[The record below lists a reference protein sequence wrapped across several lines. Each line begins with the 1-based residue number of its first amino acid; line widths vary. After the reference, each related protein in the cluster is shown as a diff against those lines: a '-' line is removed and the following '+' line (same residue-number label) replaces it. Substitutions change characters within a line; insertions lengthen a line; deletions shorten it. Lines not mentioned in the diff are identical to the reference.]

1 MPKID
6 FKYKANYYLIIL
18 IAFTLP
24 LAKSLVPLLLGILFI
39 SSLIN
44 NNFKEKKSSK
54 QILLLSSIYLLYLI
68 GILYSQNRSA
78 AIFSLEEK
86 LSLLAVPLIFFISK
100 INYLLFYHQII
111 KAFIEGCIVS
121 LLLSL
126 INSGVMY
133 FYTLDSSAFFYQ
145 NIALYHHGSYLSMY
159 LNFSVGCIYFFSFHP
174 TKHFYLKPILGFSL
188 IVFFSIF
195 IALLSSKTG
204 IISLL
209 LIHTFSLFY
218 WIARH
223 KAYLKGAVAIVLIG
237 AISSAFYFSSSSINA
252 RVNELISSNSN
263 ETNTSST
270 NIRKEIWNSA
280 ASLYLEAPIIGH
292 GTGDVIDELARLSKE
307 KNLGFINKKKVNAY
321 NQYLQT
327 AVALGSIGLITL
339 IAMLILPLYFS
350 WKNKY
355 WVYVFFILL
364 TMTNFLTE
372 AMLETQSGVIF
383 YAFFNTLFF
392 AVLMQQKQDKSVNS
406 IIQPT

>member
-24 LAKSLVPLLLGILFI
+24 LAKSLVPLLVGLLFV

-54 QILLLSSIYLLYLI
+54 KILLISSIYLLYLI
-68 GILYSQNRSA
+68 GILYSQNRTA

-100 INYLLFYHQII
+100 INYLLSYHKII
-111 KAFIEGCIVS
+111 KAFIEGCVVS
-121 LLLSL
+121 LLFSL
-126 INSGVMY
+126 INSSVTY
-133 FYTLDSSAFFYQ
+133 FYTSDTSAFFYQ

-159 LNFSVGCIYFFSFHP
+159 LNFAIGCIYFFSFRP

-204 IISLL
+204 IISLF
-209 LIHTFSLFY
+209 LIHVFSISY
-218 WIARH
+218 WISIH
-223 KAYLKGAVAIVLIG
+223 KAYLKGAFAIVLIG
-237 AISSAFYFSSSSINA
+237 AISSAFYLFSASINA
-252 RVNELISSNSN
+252 RVNELISSSSS
-263 ETNTSST
+263 ETNTST
-270 NIRKEIWNSA
+270 NIRKEIWSSA

-307 KNLGFINKKKVNAY
+307 KNLGFINKKKLNAH

-327 AVALGSIGLITL
+327 AVALGSIGIITL
-339 IAMLILPLYFS
+339 IAMLILPLYIS

-355 WVYVFFILL
+355 WIYVFFILL

-392 AVLMQQKQDKSVNS
+392 AVLMQQKPDKSVNS
-406 IIQPT
+406 IIQST

>member
-18 IAFTLP
+18 IAFALP
-24 LAKSLVPLLLGILFI
+24 LAKSLVPLLLVALFI

-44 NNFKEKKSSK
+44 NNFKEKKSSNK
-54 QILLLSSIYLLYLI
+54 ILLLSSIYLLYLI

-78 AIFSLEEK
+78 AIFSIEEK
-86 LSLLAVPLIFFISK
+86 LSLLVVPLIFFISK
-100 INYLLFYHQII
+100 INYRLSYHQII
-111 KAFIEGCIVS
+111 KAFIEGCVVSIV
-121 LLLSL
+121 LSL
-126 INSGVMY
+126 VNSGIMY
-133 FYTLDSSAFFYQ
+133 FYTSESNAFFYQ

-159 LNFSVGCIYFFSFHP
+159 LNFAVGCIYFFSFHP

-204 IISLL
+204 IINLF

-223 KAYLKGAVAIVLIG
+223 KMYLKGALAIVLIG
-237 AISSAFYFSSSSINA
+237 AISSTFYLSSTSLNA
-252 RVNELISSNSN
+252 RVNELISSTSS

-270 NIRKEIWNSA
+270 TIRKEIWSSA
-280 ASLYLEAPIIGH
+280 ASLYLEAPIMGY

-307 KNLGFINKKKVNAY
+307 KNLSFINKKKLNAH

-327 AVALGSIGLITL
+327 AVALGSFGLITL
-339 IAMLILPLYFS
+339 ITMLFLPLYLS

-355 WVYVFFILL
+355 WIYVFFILL

-392 AVLMQQKQDKSVNS
+392 AVLIQQKQDKSVNS